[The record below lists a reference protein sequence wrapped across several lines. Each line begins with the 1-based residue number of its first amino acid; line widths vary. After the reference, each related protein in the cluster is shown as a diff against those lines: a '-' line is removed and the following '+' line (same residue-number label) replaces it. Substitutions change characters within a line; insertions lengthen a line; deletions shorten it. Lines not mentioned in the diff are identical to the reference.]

1 MRGRDAAFDRDAL
14 RWAQGEADSDEG
26 STMSDHASPG
36 DYDVI
41 VVGSGANGG
50 IAAMSLAERGL
61 KVLVLEAGPQRDP
74 FAAQGHDIKEMTRRL
89 WRLYVTR
96 RQTTQAMHG
105 GYWDSNPDLLVD
117 DIDHPYTTPEGK
129 PFYWLRG
136 HQVGGRSMTWGGVT
150 LRLSDFEFK
159 AASHD
164 GFGMDWPIGHADL
177 APHYARIERF
187 LRVHGNCDGL
197 PQLPDGDFLP
207 GSAFTPGEL
216 QLKAVIEE
224 QWPDRPMIISR
235 GIRARRHHKPTA
247 EEPWSGLSSN
257 ATSLA
262 SALATGN
269 ATLRSD
275 AMVSHVI
282 FDPETRKARG
292 VGFVDRVSRE
302 HHEARASVVLLC
314 ASTLGSVRILLN
326 STSER
331 QPGGFDDDSDC
342 LGRYLMDHVSSMSQV
357 FFPGMAEPDEP
368 FEMLGSDSF
377 FLPRTQNLGRRDQEF
392 LRGYGLWGGIQ
403 RASFLP
409 NFLRKVGP
417 GCIGTFT
424 GHGEALPRAENRAT
438 LDPELVDAWG
448 LPALHI
454 DCELSD
460 NERLM
465 AADMRLQI
473 EAMAAMIGGECVSLT
488 DIFMVPIVGGTI
500 RKMEN
505 AMRATAPGLYIHEV
519 GGARMGDAPGNS
531 VVNPHNQV
539 WGVDNLLVTDG
550 ACWTSSGWQ
559 NPTLTQMAITARAC
573 EYIADELSP
582 A

>member
-1 MRGRDAAFDRDAL
+1 MSVQRSPEEYDA
-14 RWAQGEADSDEG
+14 
-26 STMSDHASPG
+26 
-36 DYDVI
+36 I

-50 IAAMSLAERGL
+50 VAAMELAERGL

-74 FAAQGHDIKEMTRRL
+74 FAAQGHDVQEMIRRL
-89 WRLYVTR
+89 WRLYVTG
-96 RQTTQAMHG
+96 RQTRQAMHG

-117 DIDHPYTTPEGK
+117 DLDHPYTTPPDK
-129 PFYWLRG
+129 PYFWLRG

-150 LRLSDFEFK
+150 LRLSDYEFK
-159 AASHD
+159 AASRD
-164 GFGMDWPIGHADL
+164 GFGMDWPIGHDDL
-177 APHYARIERF
+177 APHYSRIERF
-187 LRVHGNCDGL
+187 LKVHGNRDGL

-207 GSAFTPGEL
+207 PSGFTPGEL
-216 QLKAVIEE
+216 KLKEQVEA

-235 GIRARRHHKPTA
+235 GIHARRHHKPTQ

-262 SALATGN
+262 AALATGN
-269 ATLRSD
+269 ATLRTD
-275 AMVSHVI
+275 ALVSHVV
-282 FDPETRKARG
+282 FDPDSRKARG
-292 VGFVDRVSRE
+292 VAFVDRVGKTT
-302 HHEARASVVLLC
+302 HEVRAKVVLLC
-314 ASTLGSVRILLN
+314 ASTLGSVKILLN

-331 QPGGFDDDSDC
+331 QPGGFDDDSDT

-377 FLPRTQNLGRRDQEF
+377 FLPRFQNLQGQDRPF

-409 NFLRKVGP
+409 DFLRKVEP

-424 GHGEALPRAENRAT
+424 AHGETLPRAENRAT
-438 LDPELVDAWG
+438 LEAEAVDAWG
-448 LPALHI
+448 LPVLHI

-460 NERLM
+460 NELAM
-465 AADMRLQI
+465 AKDMRSEI
-473 EAMAAMIGGECVSLT
+473 EAMAALIGGRCVSLT
-488 DIFMVPIVGGTI
+488 DLFHVPVVGTHI
-500 RKMEN
+500 RKIED
-505 AMRATAPGLYIHEV
+505 AMRLSAPGLYIHEV

-531 VVNPHNQV
+531 VVNPRNQV
-539 WGVDNLLVTDG
+539 WGVPNLLVTDG
-550 ACWTSSGWQ
+550 ACWTSAGWQ

-573 EYIADELSP
+573 AFVADELAP
-582 A
+582 G